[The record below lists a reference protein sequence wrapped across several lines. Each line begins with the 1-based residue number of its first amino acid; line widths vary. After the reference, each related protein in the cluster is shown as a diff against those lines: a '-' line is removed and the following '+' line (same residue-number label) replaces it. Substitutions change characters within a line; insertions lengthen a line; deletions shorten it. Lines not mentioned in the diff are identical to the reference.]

1 MRGKTN
7 KRKEYMR
14 CYKEKTKQKIKEQ
27 NSTYYQSHKIKVS
40 SVTNPESDAAG
51 SAQRKTSYCERCRTN
66 ITILITILK

>member
-40 SVTNPESDAAG
+40 SVTIPESDAAG
-51 SAQRKTSYCERCRTN
+51 SAQRKTSYYERCRTN